1 MEFRDAIW
9 PTKTIFAGNM
19 RRKDLSPARVAKNNM
34 FLRNKLGLQLKSTKI
49 IRREDFDDNIQFHF
63 DKFGVKDFYFEFCI
77 YGCRNL
83 IDYSVLLLRRILYRF
98 WIDCFASEVWLW

>member
-63 DKFGVKDFYFEFCI
+63 DKFGEGYRHMAALILSVLREFCI
-77 YGCRNL
+77 
-83 IDYSVLLLRRILYRF
+83 D
-98 WIDCFASEVWLW
+98 SE